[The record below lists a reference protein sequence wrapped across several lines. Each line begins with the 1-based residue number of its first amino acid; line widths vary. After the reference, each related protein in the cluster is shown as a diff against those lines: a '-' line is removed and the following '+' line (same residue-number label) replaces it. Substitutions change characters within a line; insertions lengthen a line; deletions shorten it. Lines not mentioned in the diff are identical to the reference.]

1 MERLAD
7 FLRKCG
13 AVLDA
18 GSGSG
23 YLSRELGRLGVK
35 TFAVDSRDYR
45 EPRTAGTGYPIKAV
59 HQLDVVGDATGFV
72 ASRFGAVLMVW
83 PPLERQFTL
92 DVAKAMLPG
101 QVLVYEGEMAGGCN
115 ANDAF
120 FEFVADTRMWKPL
133 EGVTSRLDAVHV
145 VMDTLHDHWAVWRR
159 LHSP

>member
-1 MERLAD
+1 MIERIAD

-35 TFAVDSRDYR
+35 TFAVDGRDYR

-83 PPLERQFTL
+83 PPLERANSRWTL
-92 DVAKAMLPG
+92 PRQCCRVRCWSTRVKWRAAATPICVLRVRDRHPHVEAPG
-101 QVLVYEGEMAGGCN
+101 RGDFAPGCG
-115 ANDAF
+115 ACGDGHTA
-120 FEFVADTRMWKPL
+120 
-133 EGVTSRLDAVHV
+133 
-145 VMDTLHDHWAVWRR
+145 
-159 LHSP
+159 